1 MSDRVQFLYEADC
14 GRAAWPFI
22 DNGLPMLASGT
33 RPAVAL
39 DIVRTRGIL
48 IGLGLV
54 LLLTIPAFADL
65 PCRPELVPPVPLT
78 VGAFLDDLLGS
89 LIQNGVAILFVAA
102 LAVVGLPWMM
112 AGLAVAIMQ
121 LAKRKS

>member
-1 MSDRVQFLYEADC
+1 
-14 GRAAWPFI
+14 
-22 DNGLPMLASGT
+22 MLASGT
-33 RPAVAL
+33 RPAIAL
-39 DIVRTRGIL
+39 DIVRTRELL

-65 PCRPELVPPVPLT
+65 PCQPELVPPVPLT

-102 LAVVGLPWMM
+102 LTVVGLPWMM
-112 AGLAVAIMQ
+112 AGLAVAVMQ
-121 LAKRKS
+121 LAKRKF